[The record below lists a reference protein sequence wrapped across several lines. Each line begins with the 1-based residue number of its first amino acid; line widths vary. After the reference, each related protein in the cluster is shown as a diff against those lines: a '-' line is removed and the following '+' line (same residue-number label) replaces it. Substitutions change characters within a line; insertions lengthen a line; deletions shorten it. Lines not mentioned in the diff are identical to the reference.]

1 MNIYGIYKRY
11 RTDKVFRGRFAL
23 WRSAGVDVVY
33 AVFRL
38 ITGFIYGSKWFV
50 TLALYYLGLSVIRFT
65 LIRSYDRV
73 SKDRE
78 KYDIKFE
85 YGRYRL
91 SGIFLLILTL
101 PLSGMAAQ
109 TVITNSSLHYPGLVI
124 AASATY
130 TFYIATMA
138 IINVVRYREIG
149 SPILSASK
157 AITLATAAV
166 SLFGLQ
172 TAMLSHFSG
181 NDTAFKMIMNAATG
195 GMVIAGVTALA
206 IYMIITS
213 TQKIK
218 DLKEPIGN
226 QIS

>member
-11 RTDKVFRGRFAL
+11 RTDRVFRGRFAL
-23 WRSAGVDVVY
+23 WRSAGIDAVY

-38 ITGFIYGSKWFV
+38 ITGFIYRSKWFV
-50 TLALYYLGLSVIRFT
+50 TLALYHLGLCVIRFT

-91 SGIFLLILTL
+91 SAIFLLILTL

-109 TVITNSSLHYPGLVI
+109 TVIENSSFNYPGLVI
-124 AASATY
+124 YASAAY

-138 IINVVRYREIG
+138 IINVVRYKEVG
-149 SPILSASK
+149 SPVLSASK

-172 TAMLSHFSG
+172 TAMFSHFSE
-181 NDTAFKMIMNAATG
+181 NDASLKMIMNTVTG
-195 GMVIAGVTALA
+195 VTVIVGVIALS

-218 DLKEPIGN
+218 DRNAPIEN

>member
-11 RTDKVFRGRFAL
+11 RTDRVFRGRFAL
-23 WRSAGVDVVY
+23 WRSAGVDAVY

-38 ITGFIYGSKWFV
+38 ITGFIYRSKWFV
-50 TLALYYLGLSVIRFT
+50 TLALYHLGLCVIRFT

-91 SGIFLLILTL
+91 SAIFLLILTL

-109 TVITNSSLHYPGLVI
+109 TVIENSSFNYPGLI
-124 AASATY
+124 IYASAAY

-138 IINVVRYREIG
+138 IINVVRYKEVG
-149 SPILSASK
+149 SPVLSASK

-172 TAMLSHFSG
+172 TAMFSHFSG
-181 NDTAFKMIMNAATG
+181 NDASLKMIMNTVTG
-195 GMVIAGVTALA
+195 VTVIVGVIALS

-218 DLKEPIGN
+218 DRNEPIEN

>member
-11 RTDKVFRGRFAL
+11 RTDRVFRGRFAL
-23 WRSAGVDVVY
+23 WRSAGVDAVY

-38 ITGFIYGSKWFV
+38 ITGFMYRSKWFV
-50 TLALYYLGLSVIRFT
+50 TLALYHLGLCVIRFT

-91 SGIFLLILTL
+91 SAIFLLILTL

-109 TVITNSSLHYPGLVI
+109 TVIENSSFNYPGLVI
-124 AASATY
+124 YASAAY

-138 IINVVRYREIG
+138 IINVVRYKEVG
-149 SPILSASK
+149 SPVLSASK

-172 TAMLSHFSG
+172 TAMFSHFSE
-181 NDTAFKMIMNAATG
+181 NDASLKMIMNT
-195 GMVIAGVTALA
+195 VTGVTVIVGVIALA

-218 DLKEPIGN
+218 DRNEPIEN

>member
-1 MNIYGIYKRY
+1 MNIYGLYKRY

-91 SGIFLLILTL
+91 S
-101 PLSGMAAQ
+101 
-109 TVITNSSLHYPGLVI
+109 
-124 AASATY
+124 
-130 TFYIATMA
+130 
-138 IINVVRYREIG
+138 
-149 SPILSASK
+149 
-157 AITLATAAV
+157 
-166 SLFGLQ
+166 
-172 TAMLSHFSG
+172 
-181 NDTAFKMIMNAATG
+181 
-195 GMVIAGVTALA
+195 
-206 IYMIITS
+206 
-213 TQKIK
+213 
-218 DLKEPIGN
+218 
-226 QIS
+226 

>member
-1 MNIYGIYKRY
+1 MKIYGLYKRY
-11 RTDKVFRGRFAL
+11 GTDKVFRGRFAL

-38 ITGFIYGSKWFV
+38 ITGFIYDSKWFV

-91 SGIFLLILTL
+91 SAIFLLILTL

-109 TVITNSSLHYPGLVI
+109 TVIENSSFNYPGLVI
-124 AASATY
+124 YASATY

-149 SPILSASK
+149 ILSASK

-181 NDTAFKMIMNAATG
+181 NDTAFKMIMNAVTG
-195 GMVIAGVTALA
+195 GMVIVVVIALA

-218 DLKEPIGN
+218 DLNEPIGK

>member
-1 MNIYGIYKRY
+1 MNIYGLYKRY

-50 TLALYYLGLSVIRFT
+50 TLALYHLGLCVIRFT

-85 YGRYRL
+85 YRRYRL
-91 SGIFLLILTL
+91 SAIFLLILTL

-109 TVITNSSLHYPGLVI
+109 TVIKNSSFNYPGLVI
-124 AASATY
+124 YASATY

-138 IINVVRYREIG
+138 IINVVRYKEVG
-149 SPILSASK
+149 SPVLSASK

-172 TAMLSHFSG
+172 TAMLSHFSE
-181 NDTAFKMIMNAATG
+181 NDVSFRVIMNAVTG
-195 GMVIAGVTALA
+195 GVVIVAVIALA
-206 IYMIITS
+206 VYMIITS

-218 DLKEPIGN
+218 DRNEPIEN

>member
-1 MNIYGIYKRY
+1 MNIYGLYKRY
-11 RTDKVFRGRFAL
+11 RTDKVFRARFAL
-23 WRSAGVDVVY
+23 WRGAGVDAVY

-38 ITGFIYGSKWFV
+38 ITGFIYNSKWFV
-50 TLALYYLGLSVIRFT
+50 TLALYHLGLCVIRFT

-73 SKDRE
+73 SKDRG
-78 KYDIKFE
+78 KYDLKFE

-91 SGIFLLILTL
+91 SAIFLLILTL
-101 PLSGMAAQ
+101 PLSGMAVQ
-109 TVITNSSLHYPGLVI
+109 TVVENSSFNYPGLI
-124 AASATY
+124 IYASATY

-138 IINVVRYREIG
+138 IINVVRYKEVG

-172 TAMLSHFSG
+172 TAMFSHFN
-181 NDTAFKMIMNAATG
+181 NDASLKVVMNAVTGAT
-195 GMVIAGVTALA
+195 VIVAVIALA

-213 TQKIK
+213 TRKIK
-218 DLKEPIGN
+218 NQNEQIGK